1 MVEDAIRLLDH
12 LKIDKAHIVGYSMGG
27 FITEKLVVTHPERVI
42 SATVGG
48 AGWSRE
54 DDDHAII
61 DQIAKSLDEGN
72 GIAPLMKAL
81 TPPGHPVPSDEQI
94 KARNQL
100 IMANNDAKAL
110 SACIRGMLNLQTT
123 KQQLEQNKVP
133 VLAIIGELDPLKKG
147 VDNMTG
153 VMANL
158 KVVVV
163 PGGDHITTFQ
173 SPKFTE
179 ALNEFLTEHSQH
191 PATAGR

>member
-1 MVEDAIRLLDH
+1 
-12 LKIDKAHIVGYSMGG
+12 
-27 FITEKLVVTHPERVI
+27 
-42 SATVGG
+42 
-48 AGWSRE
+48 
-54 DDDHAII
+54 
-61 DQIAKSLDEGN
+61 
-72 GIAPLMKAL
+72 
-81 TPPGHPVPSDEQI
+81 
-94 KARNQL
+94 
-100 IMANNDAKAL
+100 MANNDAKAL

-179 ALNEFLTEHSQH
+179 ALNEFLTEHARH